1 VAAGNGPLRR
11 ILGPDGHTSA
21 TAKVATMRERLE
33 ATTATAPPPISPR
46 PDHSGPDGR
55 RMAPPY
61 RRVPAPVLPA
71 ACAPHRRRP
80 RPPNPGARH
89 GTLDPAQA
97 PADGNPPRS
106 RARAAR
112 YEPGHPVRHADDQ
125 MPVFSFVRH
134 RGLTNETPG

>member
-1 VAAGNGPLRR
+1 MCGVVIVYKRPRLGAPRR
-11 ILGPDGHTSA
+11 P
-21 TAKVATMRERLE
+21 
-33 ATTATAPPPISPR
+33 APPPP
-46 PDHSGPDGR
+46 PPGPTPPGGGGPPPP
-55 RMAPPY
+55 PPY

-112 YEPGHPVRHADDQ
+112 YEPGHPVRHAGDQ